1 MCRFCFVLSI
11 FFNNLKQ
18 KVGAWEKE
26 EREIDEEECFKLRVK
41 NFKLR
46 LRNLNLPC
54 HVNFK

>member
-1 MCRFCFVLSI
+1 MCRFCFVLGI

-41 NFKLR
+41 NFK
-46 LRNLNLPC
+46 
-54 HVNFK
+54 F